1 MKNFLFAMIGL
12 LFWASLISNV
22 GRSEDQTGFINEISF
37 DL

>member
-12 LFWASLISNV
+12 LFWVSLTSNV
-22 GRSEDQTGFINEISF
+22 GPSEDQTGFINEISF